1 MVFICDRCGG
11 NLLFEEGDTYCTC
24 DHCQV
29 KQTLPRISSK
39 EKANLYE
46 RAYRARIRNEFDNA
60 LNIYEKILSDD
71 RTDPE
76 IYWQIVLCRYGIE
89 YVKDKLSGNNKPT
102 IRRMQ
107 VTPIT
112 SDVDYKEALYY
123 ANDVQKQVYE
133 NKAQTIY
140 DIQKKILD
148 ISSKEEPYDVF
159 ISYKETDNDGNR
171 TEDSV
176 LGQKLYNM
184 LTKEGLKVFFSRIS
198 LESVYGENYEPYI
211 FAALN
216 SAKVMLLIGT
226 KSEYFNATW
235 VKNEWSRFALMM
247 EKNPDKKLIPIY
259 KDSNDIPEKLS
270 LQQGQ
275 DIKKLGWDDDI
286 LRFFQKRIEDNKKQ
300 FAEKETVV
308 VKQGYVDKKNV
319 LKLGKVALE
328 DGEFEKATGYF
339 EDVLRVDAENAEAY
353 FGEWLAEYGFKNAE
367 QAADSP
373 DYYGN
378 PEGERIEAFA
388 ADQTIIEKAVKDYI
402 VYGFL
407 EEVDIRKVFA
417 FDRCIFSGVSF
428 RKKLKD
434 DIFFHILKNKKLERA
449 RQLADGELKVSIE
462 DMVSYIESKLDE
474 GIREAEEKDEQ
485 KKTAKKEEYAKF
497 LIEAE
502 NKAKVLYEDAI
513 KRREEQYSYLIS
525 RYKRTRKKQEL
536 ISLEKEFNALYG
548 YKNSAKYEKKCR
560 SKRTRLIVRNIIL
573 IYFFI
578 TLIPHAIALY
588 ILIFSVLV
596 PLSQSKEYYK
606 NAMKL
611 KEEGQYEEAIK
622 ELESIPWDDYKDS
635 EEEIKEISNT
645 IKQNQ
650 YDEAIR
656 LKDSGRYEEAQ
667 KIFTLLGEYHDS
679 SQQIYNCTQAI
690 KENKYNEAIKL
701 YHEDGDFAAAYK
713 QFLDLS
719 GYKDSK
725 SMALEI
731 VESYPNVILA
741 AAEKGDTVVFG
752 NYNGNTEW
760 IVVEK
765 REDKTLIVSKYAV
778 EERIYDD
785 VFDMH
790 VNWEKSKLKNWLNTT
805 YYDSAFSKE
814 EQNMIKDAI
823 IKYDN
828 GEEYVY
834 HIFLLSVNELNSF
847 ADTKEKRKVTLA
859 DGTPVAY
866 WLRGGLRDGEAPY
879 VDDAGSI
886 YENYWTDVYGVR
898 PALWIDN
905 SKLQ

>member
-11 NLLFEEGDTYCTC
+11 NLIFEEGDTYCTC

-133 NKAQTIY
+133 NKAQAIY

-275 DIKKLGWDDDI
+275 DINKLGWDDDI
-286 LRFFQKRIEDNKKQ
+286 LRFFQKRIEEAKKQ
-300 FAEKETVV
+300 SAEKETVI
-308 VKQGYVDKKNV
+308 VKQGNIDKNNV
-319 LKLGKVALE
+319 LKLGKAALE

-353 FGEWLAEYGFKNAE
+353 LGEWLSEYEYRNIEEVSELITKKQE
-367 QAADSP
+367 P
-373 DYYGN
+373 LY
-378 PEGERIEAFA
+378 ERLEAFIGDISA
-388 ADQTIIEKAVKDYI
+388 VNKAVKEFI

-407 EEVDIRKVFA
+407 EEEAIRKEYA
-417 FDRCIFSGVSF
+417 FDRFYNSELSF
-428 RKKLKD
+428 RKRQKNE
-434 DIFFHILKNKKLERA
+434 ILSILSNDKKFSRA
-449 RQLADGELKVSIE
+449 RLYAEGELKIALE
-462 DMVSYIESKLDE
+462 DMVSNIESELDAR
-474 GIREAEEKDEQ
+474 IREAEEQDEQ
-485 KKTAKKEEYAKF
+485 KVLAKKESYSKF
-497 LIEAE
+497 LIDAE
-502 NKAKVLYEDAI
+502 NRVKALYEDAI
-513 KRREEQYSYLIS
+513 KRRDEQYAYLIS
-525 RYKRTRKKQEL
+525 RYKHTGKKKEL
-536 ISLEKEFNALYG
+536 ISLEKEFQALYG
-548 YKNSAKYEKKCR
+548 FKDSSKYEKKCKH
-560 SKRTRLIVRNIIL
+560 KRARITLRNVFL
-573 IYFFI
+573 VYFFV
-578 TLIPHAIALY
+578 TLIPHAIVLFL
-588 ILIFSVLV
+588 LITNVFV
-596 PLSQSKEYYK
+596 PLSALSFF
-606 NAMKL
+606 
-611 KEEGQYEEAIK
+611 
-622 ELESIPWDDYKDS
+622 
-635 EEEIKEISNT
+635 
-645 IKQNQ
+645 
-650 YDEAIR
+650 
-656 LKDSGRYEEAQ
+656 
-667 KIFTLLGEYHDS
+667 IF
-679 SQQIYNCTQAI
+679 
-690 KENKYNEAIKL
+690 
-701 YHEDGDFAAAYK
+701 
-713 QFLDLS
+713 
-719 GYKDSK
+719 
-725 SMALEI
+725 
-731 VESYPNVILA
+731 
-741 AAEKGDTVVFG
+741 
-752 NYNGNTEW
+752 
-760 IVVEK
+760 
-765 REDKTLIVSKYAV
+765 
-778 EERIYDD
+778 
-785 VFDMH
+785 
-790 VNWEKSKLKNWLNTT
+790 
-805 YYDSAFSKE
+805 
-814 EQNMIKDAI
+814 
-823 IKYDN
+823 
-828 GEEYVY
+828 
-834 HIFLLSVNELNSF
+834 IF
-847 ADTKEKRKVTLA
+847 K
-859 DGTPVAY
+859 
-866 WLRGGLRDGEAPY
+866 
-879 VDDAGSI
+879 
-886 YENYWTDVYGVR
+886 
-898 PALWIDN
+898 
-905 SKLQ
+905 